1 MILSINK
8 PIHRLVILFKSFW
21 RAYFV
26 ILSNGWFRWNNF
38 WLWILLLR
46 DIKHEINLILK
57 VFAYLLVIFLIEIDL
72 YQSICLRLW
81 FINELM
87 ILNILIFR
95 IECRRIIILI
105 IIAVN
110 RGIKFIIL
118 IQTFLQW
125 TSYLFII
132 PII

>member
-95 IECRRIIILI
+95 IKCRRIIILI

-110 RGIKFIIL
+110 RGIMFIIL
-118 IQTFLQW
+118 IQAFLQW
-125 TSYLFII
+125 TSYLSII

>member
-8 PIHRLVILFKSFW
+8 PINRLVILFKSFW

-72 YQSICLRLW
+72 YQSIWLRLW
-81 FINELM
+81 FIIELM

-95 IECRRIIILI
+95 IKCRRIIILI
-105 IIAVN
+105 IITVN

-118 IQTFLQW
+118 IQAFLQW
-125 TSYLFII
+125 TSYLSII

>member
-118 IQTFLQW
+118 IQAFLQW
-125 TSYLFII
+125 TSYLSII

>member
-105 IIAVN
+105 IITVN

-118 IQTFLQW
+118 IQAFLQW
-125 TSYLFII
+125 TSYLSII